1 MNVTYRTLL
10 IAGVLLLTQGR
21 AASEDIELF
30 VNHEAN
36 AEPPSVLFVIDNGAN
51 FSASAATGTCVLGGA
66 TNTLQGTAGGI
77 EQCALHQVIAA
88 LPAGSVKIG
97 VMVYNDPNVV
107 PFDAPHCRGNV
118 PNTPGGCLVYPM
130 ELMDDEHK
138 AEILG
143 WIRSWRAETGSVPG
157 QIKGNTKRTG
167 SSMQEAFA
175 YYEGRT
181 GLSGYNYA
189 DDAPDPSCNRYIIY
203 IGNSSQSSGS
213 PGDQIGNFGPRNA
226 LNGTNATSGMNAS
239 PVATATQQVT
249 IGRTITTTCGT
260 VNLGAGPHENNGYY
274 ADEWAR
280 YLEETHDITTY
291 SIGVLNPQ
299 YCQASYA
306 GTLTSMASVGG
317 GRYFPTTNFDELV
330 IALQTALSEMLSV
343 NSVFASVSLP
353 VSVHAQGTY
362 LNQVYVGMFR
372 PNENVRPRWHGNLKQ
387 YRLGLVNGALRLLDA
402 QDPGQPAISSADT
415 GFLSAC
421 ARSYWT
427 PSTVDNY
434 WQTYNDVIP
443 PYDTVVPEFCS
454 GYPAVSNTPDG
465 NLVEKGGQGYTLRG
479 SRTATSIS
487 RNLMTCNASCSADL
501 VAFNDANTAI
511 TATRLGDAAMT
522 AADRTALIDWARGL
536 NNAGDELDPA
546 GEPYVASTAMRPS
559 VHGDV
564 LHSRPV
570 AINYASPEDNP
581 PKVVVFY
588 GGNDGV
594 LRAVNGNRSED
605 IIAAPEDVPAGHEMW
620 SFLPP
625 EFYPHIKQ
633 LRDNSQELFF
643 HGEDPSTK
651 GTRLEKPY
659 GFDGPLTAYRSSD
672 HADTWIFA
680 GMRRGGR
687 MVYAF
692 DVSDITTDT
701 TSPTLKWRIGCPNLY
716 DDTGCTSSDIAD
728 IGQTWSSPMV
738 LKTAGHFDV
747 VSVGGVDTN
756 VPQPML
762 IMGGGYDEC
771 EDADPDTC
779 TSSTKG
785 NRIFVL
791 DADSGDVIASL
802 ATDRAVVGD
811 VFVISNP
818 STGLAQWAYAA
829 DLGGNIYRISGV
841 NANTPFNA
849 TAPAN
854 WTITKIAALGCSDGG
869 TCTDN
874 RKFLFA
880 PDVIV
885 EPAPNSGTHILLIGS
900 GDREKPVLEYSHAY
914 ATDNY
919 FFMIKDVPAASNW
932 LTTDM
937 GDCSGAICLDALFRI
952 ERNADN
958 PTDEDLA
965 DTKGWY
971 LEMDEHEQVVTSA
984 ITVFGSVTFST
995 HIPYVPGGDTCS
1007 SDLGV
1012 ANVYNVR
1019 YLNAAP
1025 SRPGA
1030 LNRYEEIAGG
1040 GLPPSPVAGQ
1050 VRLDTGEIVPFI
1062 IGADP
1067 DSPLEGGLPVPPSLA
1082 TSPKSI
1088 TYWYIEKR

>member
-1 MNVTYRTLL
+1 MNASYRTILLAAALLL
-10 IAGVLLLTQGR
+10 IQGR

-36 AEPPSVLFVIDNGAN
+36 AEPPTVLFVIDNGAN
-51 FSASAATGTCVLGGA
+51 FSSSAPTGTCELNGA
-66 TNTLQGTAGGI
+66 TNTLAGTAGGM
-77 EQCALHQVIAA
+77 EQCALHEVIEG
-88 LPAGSVKIG
+88 LTEDSVNIG
-97 VMVYNDPNVV
+97 VMVWNDANVV
-107 PFDAPHCRGNV
+107 DYLGMQCDEMPGVLPS
-118 PNTPGGCLVYPM
+118 TPGGCLVYPIKPM
-130 ELMDDEHK
+130 NATTK
-138 AEILG
+138 PEILA
-143 WIRSWRAETGSVPG
+143 WIRSWKAETGSQPG
-157 QIKGNTKRTG
+157 QIKGSTKRTG
-167 SSMQEAFA
+167 ASMQEAFA
-175 YYEGRT
+175 YYEGRR
-181 GLSGYNYA
+181 GLSGRDYS
-189 DDAPDPSCNRYIIY
+189 DEAPDPSCNRYIIY
-203 IGNSSQSSGS
+203 IGNALERSGS
-213 PGDQIGNFGPRNA
+213 PADQTGASGPKNA
-226 LNGTNATSGMNAS
+226 LEGTNGTNDMNAS
-239 PVATATQQVT
+239 PAATAAQRTTILRTVT
-249 IGRTITTTCGT
+249 NACGT
-260 VNLGAGPHENNGYY
+260 ADLSVGRHENKGYY

-291 SIGVLNPQ
+291 TIGVLNPGD
-299 YCQASYA
+299 CQADYA
-306 GTLTSMASVGG
+306 ALLSTTASAGG
-317 GRYFPTTNFDELV
+317 GRYFPTQNFAELV
-330 IALQTALSEMLSV
+330 VAVRTALSEMLSV

-362 LNQVYVGMFR
+362 LNQVYIGMFR

-387 YRLGLVNGALRLLDA
+387 YRLGLVDGALRLLDA
-402 QDPGQPAISSADT
+402 HSPGHPAISGAGT

-421 ARSYWT
+421 AQSYWT
-427 PSTVDNY
+427 PATVDNY

-443 PYDTVVPEFCS
+443 PYDDEVPEFCS

-487 RNLMTCNASCSADL
+487 RNVMTCDASCSETL

-511 TATRLGDAAMT
+511 TEEKLGDADMT
-522 AADRTALIDWARGL
+522 PADRTALINWARGL

-546 GEPYVASTAMRPS
+546 GVPYVATTAMRPS

-570 AINYASPEDNP
+570 AVNYASPDDNP

-594 LRAVNGNRSED
+594 LRAVNGNRTAD
-605 IIAAPEDVPAGHEMW
+605 IGSIAAGHEMW
-620 SFLPP
+620 SFVPP

-633 LRDNSQELFF
+633 LRDNSLELFF
-643 HGEDPSTK
+643 HGEDEATR

-659 GFDGPLTAYRSSD
+659 GLDGPLTAYRSVDNSS
-672 HADTWIFA
+672 TWIFA

-687 MVYAF
+687 MLYAF

-701 TSPTLKWRIGCPNLY
+701 TSPTLKWRIGC
-716 DDTGCTSSDIAD
+716 DDTGCTSTDIED
-728 IGQTWSSPMV
+728 IGQTWSSPVIM
-738 LKTAGHFDV
+738 KAAGYFDPGPTAAVTDDV
-747 VSVGGVDTN
+747 VK
-756 VPQPML
+756 PML
-762 IMGGGYDEC
+762 IMGGGYDDC
-771 EDADPDTC
+771 EDADPHAC
-779 TSSTKG
+779 PGPSNVALKG

-791 DADSGDVIASL
+791 DADTGDVLRSF
-802 ATDRAVVGD
+802 ATDRPVVGD
-811 VFVISNP
+811 VFVVSNP
-818 STGLAQWAYAA
+818 TTGLAQWAYAA
-829 DLGGNIYRISGV
+829 DLGGNVYRISGV
-841 NANTPFNA
+841 NANLPFAA
-849 TAPAN
+849 TAPGQ

-869 TCTDN
+869 TCSEN

-880 PDVIV
+880 PDVVV

-914 ATDNY
+914 GTDNY

-932 LTTDM
+932 LTTNM

-958 PTDEDLA
+958 PTDDDLR

-971 LEMDEHEQVVTSA
+971 LELDEHEQVVTSA

-1007 SDLGV
+1007 SDLGD

-1025 SRPGA
+1025 SRPNA
-1030 LNRYEEIAGG
+1030 TNRYEEIDGG

-1050 VRLDTGEIVPFI
+1050 VRLDNGVIVPFI

-1067 DSPLEGGLPVPPSLA
+1067 DSPLEGSLPVPPSLK
-1082 TSPKSI
+1082 TLPKSI